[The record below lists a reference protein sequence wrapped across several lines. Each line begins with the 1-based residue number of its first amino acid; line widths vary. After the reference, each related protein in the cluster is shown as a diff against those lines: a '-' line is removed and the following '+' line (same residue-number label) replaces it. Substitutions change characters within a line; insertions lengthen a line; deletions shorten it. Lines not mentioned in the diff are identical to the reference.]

1 LPLELVENASL
12 GHALTTEKYRTIGR
26 LSGLDCLRGIAIL
39 LVMVGHFIPQAFPNA
54 HFPVISTFG
63 GGGVLLFF
71 CLSGFLIFKNL
82 QSQPAAVFLVRRLFK
97 LMPMYWINVLAV
109 VGMAK
114 FLQIGNVPDPM
125 TIIYNLLMVQDVT
138 QVDLLS
144 GVYWTLLIEVKFYF
158 VMVVFCSIVGTQ
170 RIYWLLIAL
179 LAINMVVFYFLH
191 RGSVLT
197 TYLIAFFPGIIAAKE
212 FSSGMRQL
220 KVVELFFVGTV
231 VALNLYICLPIG
243 NAPQAIYS
251 IVATALLLVALHQ
264 DFHNIFLSFFGKISY
279 SHYLFHAVIGY
290 PLLDYLS
297 SCGRVLSPI
306 AALCVAS
313 IVTVGIATVSFYF
326 IETPAVKFG
335 HSFSKASI

>member
-1 LPLELVENASL
+1 
-12 GHALTTEKYRTIGR
+12 
-26 LSGLDCLRGIAIL
+26 
-39 LVMVGHFIPQAFPNA
+39 M
-54 HFPVISTFG
+54 
-63 GGGVLLFF
+63 LFF

-97 LMPMYWINVLAV
+97 LMPMYWINVLAIL
-109 VGMAK
+109 GMAK
-114 FLQIGNVPDPM
+114 FLQIGNVPDIM

-158 VMVVFCSIVGTQ
+158 LMVVFCSIVGAQ

-179 LAINMVVFYFLH
+179 LSINIVVFCFLH

-212 FSSGMRQL
+212 LSSGMPQL

-231 VALNLYICLPIG
+231 AALNLYICLPIG
-243 NAPQAIYS
+243 NVPQAIYS
-251 IVATALLLVALHQ
+251 IVATALLIGALHQ
-264 DFHNIFLSFFGKISY
+264 DFHNKFLSFFGKISY

-297 SCGRVLSPI
+297 SGGSVLSAI
-306 AALCVAS
+306 AALCVTS
-313 IVTVGIATVSFYF
+313 VVTVGVATVSFCI

-335 HSFSKASI
+335 HSFFKASI